1 MINSITHQMLLK
13 MSANAPKVAFV
24 NINNLNKDNN
34 CNSLV
39 VCFVD
44 QNKFNDYNFSNLVS
58 QTTKNQI
65 RKSLH
70 ENSHQRFA
78 NVLEE
83 GNDFL
88 HKYVLTIDLSM
99 VKMLKEHEVNKIAQ
113 IVQQKV
119 STLFKIDTVDFII
132 DAATKEKLNN
142 VKALAVAFYN
152 TLPFNDNRFKSKYV
166 GTEKALEF
174 SIKNINIDTDVED
187 RDELNKLNQVTNV
200 ILQAKTYTRLIANL
214 PSNIC
219 TPEFMSKLATE
230 LSKEFTNLDTI
241 VYDEI
246 SLSKLNMNAYLS
258 VAKGSSNRPFMSVIS
273 YNGNNAEN
281 RDPIVFIGKGLTF
294 DSGGISLKPGQDMDE
309 MMFDKCGACSVLGLM
324 LAIAQLKPKH
334 NIIGIISCAENIP
347 SSKSYK
353 PGDIIE
359 SKSGTTI
366 EVLNTDAEGRLVL
379 CDSITYAKSYNP
391 AKIIDIATLTGACL
405 IALGHQTTG
414 LFSNDDQLVK
424 DLLDSSLNTSD
435 IAWHMPIGDLYNDMI
450 NARFADVANTGGR
463 LAGATTA
470 AQFLHRFVENTPWCH
485 LDIAGS
491 AWHSG
496 SKSKT
501 ATGRPIALLI
511 DYILK

>member
-13 MSANAPKVAFV
+13 MSANAPKVAFA

-39 VCFVD
+39 ICFVD
-44 QNKFNDYNFSNLVS
+44 QNNFSDYNFLNVVN
-58 QTTKNQI
+58 QTTENQI
-65 RKSLH
+65 KKSLQK
-70 ENSHQRFA
+70 NSDQKFA

-99 VKMLKEHEVNKIAQ
+99 VKMLKEHEINKVAQ
-113 IVQQKV
+113 IVQQKI
-119 STLFKIDTVDFII
+119 STLFNIDTVDFIV
-132 DAATKEKLNN
+132 DAATNQKIKD

-152 TLPFNDNRFKSKYV
+152 ALPFNDNRFKSKHI
-166 GTEKALEF
+166 GKENALEF
-174 SIKNINIDTDVED
+174 SVKNINIYTTTKEHE
-187 RDELNKLNQVTNV
+187 ELDKLSQVTNV

-241 VYDEI
+241 VYDEH
-246 SLSKLNMNAYLS
+246 SLSKLDMNAYLS

-273 YNGNNAEN
+273 YNGNNSEN
-281 RDPIVFIGKGLTF
+281 SDPIVFIGKGLTF

-324 LAIAQLKPKH
+324 FAVAQLKPKH
-334 NIIGIISCAENIP
+334 NIIGIVSCAENIP

-414 LFSNDDQLVK
+414 LFSNDDQIAE
-424 DLLDSSLNTSD
+424 DLLESSLNTSD
-435 IAWHMPIGDLYNDMI
+435 IAWRLPIGDLYNDMI

-470 AQFLHRFVENTPWCH
+470 AEFLHRFAENTQWCH

-496 SKSKT
+496 SKTKT